1 MVRFAGSNPVYCSLF
16 LYICVY
22 GPVAERLGWVLQINH
37 YDHITVGKKY
47 DVIKTNYI
55 YVNSEEFV
63 DSYRIVNDDDKEL
76 SYRVGLFKTLDKIR
90 DEKLEESLKWNT
102 Y

>member
-1 MVRFAGSNPVYCSLF
+1 MKIVCISTEVPGQYPIGL
-16 LYICVY
+16 
-22 GPVAERLGWVLQINH
+22 NH

-90 DEKLEESLKWNT
+90 DEKLEELLK
-102 Y
+102 